1 MEEEDVSES
10 KDEQIKDL
18 RTMVSR
24 KKFGTFKSRCKL
36 LYMRIFYEGQFGKS
50 FYTYICTFIKW
61 CLHMV
66 INFSTV

>member
-18 RTMVSR
+18 RIMVSR
-24 KKFGTFKSRCKL
+24 KRFGTLKSRCKL
-36 LYMRIFYEGQFGKS
+36 LRIFYEGQFGKL
-50 FYTYICTFIKW
+50 FYTYMCTFIKW